1 VGSGGW
7 PEGWERAHTCVRGDA
22 MSGQDQPWESRLREA
37 AGHVEGELKRVVAY
51 INDEVMP
58 DVRRNGSS
66 ALKAAAA
73 EFERLAKKMDEANE
87 PPKAP

>member
-1 VGSGGW
+1 MAGEVRTG
-7 PEGWERAHTCVRGDA
+7 AYLCRGDA
-22 MSGQDQPWESRLREA
+22 MSGQEAKQPWESRLREA
-37 AGHVEGELKRVVAY
+37 AGHVEEDLRRVVSY

>member
-1 VGSGGW
+1 
-7 PEGWERAHTCVRGDA
+7 
-22 MSGQDQPWESRLREA
+22 MSGQEQPWEARLREA
-37 AGHVEGELKRVVAY
+37 AGHVEVELKRVVGY

-66 ALKAAAA
+66 ALKKAAA
-73 EFERLAKKMDEANE
+73 EFERLAKKMDEANQ